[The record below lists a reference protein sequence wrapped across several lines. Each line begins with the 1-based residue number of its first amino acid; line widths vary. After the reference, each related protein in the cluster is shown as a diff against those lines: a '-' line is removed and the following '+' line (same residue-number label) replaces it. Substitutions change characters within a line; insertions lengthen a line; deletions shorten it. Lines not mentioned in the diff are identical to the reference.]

1 MKRQLTKIFIN
12 LIKLSTM
19 RTLKLVVMA
28 IMTLVVGCQ
37 KFEQNNTDNP
47 KDRTEQQ
54 GSNKDTNKNDKDNK
68 PDDQQRVKPNPTP
81 SFATGV
87 VRLSPEEYQKV
98 PLAKFP
104 ATGDNELPNEFSL
117 NYPKENIPNQ
127 KEMGS
132 CVAFSLASSL
142 YHQLMHEKLHV
153 SYSDR
158 SMYPSP
164 AFIYN
169 QAKYSDCETGTIVV
183 KAIELLEDKGVCYE
197 KDMPYDPT
205 DCWRQ
210 PTKEQLE
217 KAKDFRIKGFSRVD
231 LTPTAFARA
240 LTLGYPIIVTAEVS
254 EGFREAFFKGEIWR
268 PSESGPK
275 GKSYHCFNIIGY
287 QKDASTGK
295 FILQGYNSWGD
306 GAAQGRL
313 LLSEDLLRR
322 NYIVEAYILTLFDDY
337 PLGEKTKPKK
347 EALTVSSSSL
357 DFGEIYR
364 NTLVEKQLTLTA
376 NQDVIIKSIIM
387 DDALN
392 YDVQSYEFSL
402 TQGASKNLIIRCK
415 AKELGKLNT
424 RLTITYQV
432 KGEIRDLVMAVN
444 AVSIEK
450 ETPPEHIQVDKEELR
465 FYNVSVGEE
474 DRNTINLT
482 LLSGED
488 TSVSVQLSGDISHF
502 QTLSKVYL
510 YKNNRQTASI
520 GVTYRPRS
528 AGTHRAQLLL
538 TSPNGFNK
546 EVSLLG
552 QAKQPEPEH
561 DDIEIDTPNID
572 FGTIQLQ
579 QGSSVTKLK
588 SFRVT
593 NNNQADVTLTLS
605 SNTDAYTVSPEK
617 VTISP
622 RNTQTITVRLNVRGE
637 GYYPGSIRV
646 QSTRG
651 YEERIQLSGQVVEQQ
666 RNDDRGDDRD
676 RDNDRGDNRRD
687 DNHRDHNDQDRRQE
701 QARYRVEVVPVST
714 IRSGECSGL
723 DKVTFTG
730 KITGENSTVQQ
741 AANGDLIINI
751 RIRKTDGGVY
761 IRSGRFFI
769 KYNSFC
775 NLAID
780 RKGVAYE
787 AGIYEITTS
796 LRMSSDIVGRVIYL
810 QTNADKLPNG
820 EDGERNYCAIKVLK
834 N

>member
-19 RTLKLVVMA
+19 RTLKLVVIA
-28 IMTLVVGCQ
+28 IMTVVGCQ

-217 KAKDFRIKGFSRVD
+217 KAKRFRIKGFSRVD

-254 EGFREAFFKGEIWR
+254 EGFREAFFNKGEIWR

-337 PLGEKTKPKK
+337 PLEEKTKPKK

-357 DFGEIYR
+357 DFGEIYN

-376 NQDVIIKSIIM
+376 NEDVIVKSIIM

-402 TQGASKNLIIRCK
+402 TQGATKNLIVRCK

-465 FYNVSVGEE
+465 FYNVTVGEE

-520 GVTYRPRS
+520 GVTYRPQNA
-528 AGTHRAQLLL
+528 AGTHRAKLLL
-538 TSPNGFNK
+538 TSPNGLNK
-546 EVSLLG
+546 EVSLFG
-552 QAKQPEPEH
+552 QAKEKEPER
-561 DDIEIDTPNID
+561 DLISLSTTYID
-572 FGTIQLQ
+572 FGSVVGNKRVNKQLM
-579 QGSSVTKLK
+579 VI
-588 SFRVT
+588 
-593 NNNQADVTLTLS
+593 NNGKFDT
-605 SNTDAYTVSPEK
+605 TVSLSVEGDSGVYRIPNQQFLLYAGSTQSIDIGFEPNRSGNYQARLLLRTSRGVEEIIHLQGTSQEK
-617 VTISP
+617 
-622 RNTQTITVRLNVRGE
+622 
-637 GYYPGSIRV
+637 
-646 QSTRG
+646 
-651 YEERIQLSGQVVEQQ
+651 
-666 RNDDRGDDRD
+666 RNDDNYDYDHRKDDPQPHSSYTIREIVPDTPIDCVGKKFPETLPGHIGISNVIVEEVGNSSLRVKMSIIKTDVNTLFLNSGEIHLKYPPFCGDAHELLATYSKGERAVEVTFFIPKHKVSKDVYILSKSKEHAS
-676 RDNDRGDNRRD
+676 NR
-687 DNHRDHNDQDRRQE
+687 
-701 QARYRVEVVPVST
+701 YYIILRVE
-714 IRSGECSGL
+714 
-723 DKVTFTG
+723 
-730 KITGENSTVQQ
+730 QH
-741 AANGDLIINI
+741 
-751 RIRKTDGGVY
+751 
-761 IRSGRFFI
+761 
-769 KYNSFC
+769 
-775 NLAID
+775 
-780 RKGVAYE
+780 
-787 AGIYEITTS
+787 
-796 LRMSSDIVGRVIYL
+796 
-810 QTNADKLPNG
+810 
-820 EDGERNYCAIKVLK
+820 
-834 N
+834 

>member
-1 MKRQLTKIFIN
+1 MKQILKNFSNCLIFKIITMKKVIS
-12 LIKLSTM
+12 LLVIAVLLSLSACM
-19 RTLKLVVMA
+19 
-28 IMTLVVGCQ
+28 
-37 KFEQNNTDNP
+37 KFELPQEKT
-47 KDRTEQQ
+47 TEQ
-54 GSNKDTNKNDKDNK
+54 GSNKDTNDGNTDRNDKNK
-68 PDDQQRVKPNPTP
+68 DESKPKPPT
-81 SFATGV
+81 FATGV
-87 VRLSPEEYQKV
+87 VRLSPEDYAKI
-98 PLAKFP
+98 PKAKFP
-104 ATGDNELPNEFSL
+104 ATGDENLPDEFML
-117 NYPKENIPNQ
+117 DYPKNNIPSQ
-127 KEMGS
+127 QAQGS
-132 CVAFSLASSL
+132 CVAFSLCSAL
-142 YHQLMHEKLHV
+142 YVKLMHERMHIP
-153 SYSDR
+153 YEDR
-158 SMYPSP
+158 SRYPSA

-169 QAKYSDCETGTIVV
+169 QSKYSDCETGTIVV
-183 KAIELLEDKGVCYE
+183 KAINLLEDKGVCYE
-197 KDMPYDPT
+197 KDMPYDPN

-217 KAKDFRIKGFSRVD
+217 KGQHFRIKGFSRIEI
-231 LTPTAFARA
+231 TPTAFARA
-240 LTLGYPIIVTAEVS
+240 LTLGYPIIATADVS
-254 EGFREAFFKGEIWR
+254 GKSFQEAFFN
-268 PSESGPK
+268 K
-275 GKSYHCFNIIGY
+275 GKIWNPMSVDRGESYHCVNIIGY
-287 QKDASTGK
+287 DKNNKT
-295 FILQGYNSWGD
+295 FTIFNSWGD
-306 GAAQGRL
+306 GANKGRVL
-313 LLSEDLLRR
+313 MSEEAIRTH
-322 NYIVEAYILTLFDDY
+322 IVEAYILELFDTYSEDDADSQKD
-337 PLGEKTKPKK
+337 P
-347 EALTVSSSSL
+347 LTVTPSSI
-357 DFGEIYR
+357 DFGEIDDAK
-364 NTLVEKQLTLTA
+364 NLSDKPL
-376 NQDVIIKSIIM
+376 IIKANKDITIKSLTVS
-387 DDALN
+387 DTKN
-392 YDVQSYEFSL
+392 FEVQSYESVLSAGTSKSL
-402 TQGASKNLIIRCK
+402 VVRAYPKEAGNLK
-415 AKELGKLNT
+415 ANVV
-424 RLTITYQV
+424 ITYEV
-432 KGEIRDLVMAVN
+432 RGERKTLEVPLSVHSKKGEVPPE
-444 AVSIEK
+444 EK
-450 ETPPEHIQVDKEELR
+450 ERIDLDKSELA
-465 FYNVSVGEE
+465 FYNVVVGQQ
-474 DRNTINLT
+474 DRGIINLT
-482 LLSGED
+482 LISGED
-488 TSVSVQLSGDISHF
+488 TNVSIQLSDEVNF

-510 YKNNRQTASI
+510 YKNSRQTASI

-528 AGTHRAQLLL
+528 AGTHRAKLLL

-593 NNNQADVTLTLS
+593 NNNNQADVTLTLS

-666 RNDDRGDDRD
+666 RNDDRG
-676 RDNDRGDNRRD
+676 D

>member
-1 MKRQLTKIFIN
+1 MKRQVTKVFIN
-12 LIKLSTM
+12 LIKSKIM
-19 RTLKLVVMA
+19 KTLKLIVMA
-28 IMTLVVGCQ
+28 MILVVGCQ
-37 KFEQNNTDNP
+37 KIEQNNTDNP
-47 KDRTEQQ
+47 KDPTEQQ
-54 GSNKDTNKNDKDNK
+54 GSKDTNNGNKTDKNDKSKDESK
-68 PDDQQRVKPNPTP
+68 PTP
-81 SFATGV
+81 PTFATGV

-104 ATGDNELPNEFSL
+104 ATGDNELPNEFVL
-117 NYPKENIPNQ
+117 DYPKDNIPNQ

-132 CVAFSLASSL
+132 CVAYSLASSL

-217 KAKDFRIKGFSRVD
+217 KAKRFRIKGFSRVD

-254 EGFREAFFKGEIWR
+254 EGFREAFFNKGEIWR

-306 GAAQGRL
+306 GAAEGRL

-337 PLGEKTKPKK
+337 PLEEKTKPKK

-376 NQDVIIKSIIM
+376 NEDVIIKSVIM

-392 YDVQSYEFSL
+392 YNVQSYEFSL
-402 TQGASKNLIIRCK
+402 TQGASKNLIVRCK

-465 FYNVSVGEE
+465 FYNVTVGEE

-520 GVTYRPRS
+520 GVTYRPQG
-528 AGTHRAQLLL
+528 AGTHRAKLLL
-538 TSPNGFNK
+538 TSPNGFRR

-552 QAKQPEPEH
+552 QAKQPEPKEPKIALSTNYLSFQTELGNTSKQDLILSNTGNATAQVYLH
-561 DDIEIDTPNID
+561 TEGD
-572 FGTIQLQ
+572 
-579 QGSSVTKLK
+579 
-588 SFRVT
+588 SFRIE
-593 NNNQADVTLTLS
+593 NQSYILVA
-605 SNTDAYTVSPEK
+605 
-617 VTISP
+617 
-622 RNTQTITVRLNVRGE
+622 
-637 GYYPGSIRV
+637 GS
-646 QSTRG
+646 
-651 YEERIQLSGQVVEQQ
+651 QQ
-666 RNDDRGDDRD
+666 RISIIYQPQNDGYHRGTLVVNYNNLTEYVNLQGYAERKRD
-676 RDNDRGDNRRD
+676 D
-687 DNHRDHNDQDRRQE
+687 DNHNHDDPQPTYYTIKEIPAAQDATIECPDEGLPKTHSGKGKIALRD
-701 QARYRVEVVPVST
+701 
-714 IRSGECSGL
+714 L
-723 DKVTFTG
+723 KVTEVGAGNLQVTGRLVKEDTERFTQRGEIYVKYG
-730 KITGENSTVQQ
+730 KFCENNKEKIGSYNSGDSSV
-741 AANGDLIINI
+741 DLIFFVSKTKINNKI
-751 RIRKTDGGVY
+751 YILTKSLENKTN
-761 IRSGRFFI
+761 RLFT
-769 KYNSFC
+769 N
-775 NLAID
+775 
-780 RKGVAYE
+780 
-787 AGIYEITTS
+787 
-796 LRMSSDIVGRVIYL
+796 IVIELV
-810 QTNADKLPNG
+810 
-820 EDGERNYCAIKVLK
+820 RN
-834 N
+834 

>member
-12 LIKLSTM
+12 LIKLSTI

-28 IMTLVVGCQ
+28 IIMTLVVGCQ

-127 KEMGS
+127 KEMGL

-217 KAKDFRIKGFSRVD
+217 KAKRFRIKGFSRVD

-254 EGFREAFFKGEIWR
+254 EGFREAFFNKGEIWR

-337 PLGEKTKPKK
+337 PLEEKTKPKK

-357 DFGEIYR
+357 DFGEIYK
-364 NTLVEKQLTLTA
+364 NTLVEKELTLTA
-376 NQDVIIKSIIM
+376 NEDVIVKSIIM

-402 TQGASKNLIIRCK
+402 TQGATKNLIVRCK

-465 FYNVSVGEE
+465 FYNVTVGEE

-502 QTLSKVYL
+502 QTLSKLYL

-528 AGTHRAQLLL
+528 AGTHRAKLLL

-561 DDIEIDTPNID
+561 DDIVIDNQSID
-572 FGTIQLQ
+572 FGSIQLQ
-579 QGSSVTKLK
+579 QGTSVTTKQK

-651 YEERIQLSGQVVEQQ
+651 YEERVQLSAQVVEQQ

-676 RDNDRGDNRRD
+676 RDNDRGDNHQD
-687 DNHRDHNDQDRRQE
+687 QNDQDHRQ
-701 QARYRVEVVPVST
+701 QPRYRVEVVPVSNVKKGDC
-714 IRSGECSGL
+714 IGL
-723 DKVTFTG
+723 NKETLSG
-730 KITGENSTVQQ
+730 KITGKDSTVEET
-741 AANGDLIINI
+741 ANGELILNI
-751 RIRKTDGGVY
+751 KLKKVDGGRY
-761 IRSGRFFI
+761 LRNGKFFI
-769 KYNSFC
+769 KYESFC

-787 AGIYEITTS
+787 AGIYQITTS

-810 QTNADKLPNG
+810 QTNADKPDG
-820 EDGERNYCAIKVLK
+820 SEGERNYCAIKVVR